1 MSKKIK
7 SQKITFHSLIRL
19 VVFIV
24 IIFFSIQW
32 LSHQKKSNYNFNDQT
47 TYINEE
53 IKNNFLSNIYQKL
66 PKDSRYQLEHFNE
79 TKVGIFFQDTFKY
92 IQQQLNGFPNKQIK
106 EIKKSVIKNISDDM
120 IKNID
125 EN

>member
-1 MSKKIK
+1 MSKKNK
-7 SQKITFHSLIRL
+7 YQKITFHSLIRL
-19 VVFIV
+19 IIFIL

-32 LSHQKKSNYNFNDQT
+32 LSHQKQSNSNLSDPT

-79 TKVGIFFQDTFKY
+79 TKVGIFFQDTSKY
-92 IQQQLNGFPNKQIK
+92 IQQQLNGFPDKQIK